1 MQYFRNIENGQRA
14 LVSVLKGTRKIILD
28 AQQLHLI
35 RHDEHIQIKRGFIVL
50 LLEHVREQFPQLN
63 EQPTK
68 IKIGI
73 VQSYSFQA
81 EILRICFSTLKF
93 FPRQNVPIKHLVLNG
108 CCFLS
113 TDELDYFFSSYGSIS
128 ERKKYGL
135 ECLVSLEVI
144 LSHLKPLNLSEL
156 ELSALNGIQLW
167 NCIERFVP
175 LSDQQKAHRNA
186 FFVELH
192 AMAAQNNGKIA
203 EIGIRFGLLMNLL
216 FDTLNAASELLEA
229 FEIING
235 RKRE

>member
-14 LVSVLKGTRKIILD
+14 LVSVLKGTSKIILD

-50 LLEHVREQFPQLN
+50 LLEH
-63 EQPTK
+63 
-68 IKIGI
+68 IGI

-216 FDTLNAASELLEA
+216 FDTLVTNQ
-229 FEIING
+229 FV
-235 RKRE
+235 

>member
-1 MQYFRNIENGQRA
+1 M
-14 LVSVLKGTRKIILD
+14 S
-28 AQQLHLI
+28 
-35 RHDEHIQIKRGFIVL
+35 
-50 LLEHVREQFPQLN
+50 QLN
-63 EQPTK
+63 
-68 IKIGI
+68 IW
-73 VQSYSFQA
+73 
-81 EILRICFSTLKF
+81 
-93 FPRQNVPIKHLVLNG
+93 
-108 CCFLS
+108 
-113 TDELDYFFSSYGSIS
+113 
-128 ERKKYGL
+128 YGL

-229 FEIING
+229 FAMADIFFPADHSFCFPDAIVG
-235 RKRE
+235 ALLDQQ